1 MCGHKVAGCNDRLD
15 VMIGRIGHVSYD
27 VGFLLSDTELIV
39 LCAFM
44 CRAGYFDAQISESLL
59 YK

>member
-1 MCGHKVAGCNDRLD
+1 
-15 VMIGRIGHVSYD
+15 MIGRIGHVSYD